1 MSAGAIRRMR
11 LDLRRS
17 VKTEESWI
25 ERWFGWLRGYGLV
38 PADLRRLRWP
48 KSLARHEY
56 YTPATELQTS
66 TQSPQ
71 QAMREPLTW

>member
-25 ERWFGWLRGYGLV
+25 ERWFGWLRGNGLV
-38 PADLRRLRWP
+38 PADVGRLRWP
-48 KSLARHEY
+48 MSSARHDY
-56 YTPATELQTS
+56 DAPATVVQTS

-71 QAMREPLTW
+71 QAIREPLTW

>member
-17 VKTEESWI
+17 VKTEESWT
-25 ERWFGWLRGYGLV
+25 ERWFGWLRGNRLV
-38 PADLRRLRWP
+38 PADVGRLRWP
-48 KSLARHEY
+48 MSSARQDY
-56 YTPATELQTS
+56 DAPATVIQTS
-66 TQSPQ
+66 TQSTQ